1 MKNFKPVYVFAMA
14 LLLLQ
19 SCAIVRPGE
28 VGLDTHFGKLQPKVL
43 QPGPHHFFSLFG
55 KKVVRFD
62 TRVVNYSQKLN
73 FHTQEGIEV
82 SSEITILYHV
92 MPESIVSIYKRFG
105 TDYQEIVI
113 ADNLITTLRFVGL
126 GYKATE
132 LITARTSVEDSIK
145 ERMMRTVGQY
155 GFMVDLVMLKE
166 VDLPPAVV
174 QTIQAKLNAEV
185 TAKKTKIDN
194 EIRREMLDFE
204 LEKQQ
209 KEAEMEIVKQRLTLD
224 FAIEKQKKESER
236 LLIESEGIKKS
247 QDIINTSITDKLIK
261 FKALDITRELMKSP
275 NSKIII
281 TDGKSPVIL
290 GDNNK

>member
-1 MKNFKPVYVFAMA
+1 MKKLGFIYLFIASIILM
-14 LLLLQ
+14 Q
-19 SCAIVRPGE
+19 SCAVVRPGE

-43 QPGPHHFFSLFG
+43 QPGPHHFFSFFG
-55 KKVVRFD
+55 RKVVRFD

-82 SSEITILYHV
+82 TSEITILYHV

-126 GYKATE
+126 SYKATE
-132 LITARTSVEDSIK
+132 LITARTAVEDSIK
-145 ERMMRTVGQY
+145 AQMLRTVGPY

-166 VDLPPAVV
+166 VDLPANVV

-194 EIRREMLDFE
+194 EIKREMLDFE

-209 KEAEMEIVKQRLTLD
+209 KEAEMEIVKQRLTLG

-247 QDIINTSITDKLIK
+247 QDIINSSITDRLIK
-261 FKALDITRELMKSP
+261 FKALDITKELMKSP

-281 TDGKSPVIL
+281 TDGKSPIIL
-290 GDNNK
+290 NDK